1 MLVFMEGGKPEN
13 PEKNPRNKDNNQQ
26 QTQPTYDT
34 GTGTRPFNYLPQA
47 GSQAVLLL
55 NFTEE
60 P

>member
-1 MLVFMEGGKPEN
+1 LEFGNVGFMEGGKPEN
-13 PEKNPRNKDNNQQ
+13 PEKNPWSKDNNQQ

-34 GTGTRPFNYLPQA
+34 GTSTRPFNYLP
-47 GSQAVLLL
+47 QAVLLL